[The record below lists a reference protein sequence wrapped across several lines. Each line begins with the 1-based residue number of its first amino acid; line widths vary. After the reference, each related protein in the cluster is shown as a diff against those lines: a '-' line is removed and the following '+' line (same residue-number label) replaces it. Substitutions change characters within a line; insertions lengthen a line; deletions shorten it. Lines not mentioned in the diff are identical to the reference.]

1 MTLHR
6 TWGALVA
13 LSFLTTALT
22 AANPSRA
29 ALVMGVLTL
38 AGLKSRLILRH
49 YLELWQS
56 PAWAR
61 GFDLVLALL
70 LASFAGLLLAG

>member
-13 LSFLTTALT
+13 LSFLTAALT
-22 AANPSRA
+22 AGSPPRVV
-29 ALVMGVLTL
+29 LVIGVLLL
-38 AGLKSRLILRH
+38 AGLKARLILRH

-56 PAWAR
+56 PTWAR
-61 GFDLVLALL
+61 GCDLVLALL
-70 LASFAGLLLAG
+70 LMAFAGLALAA

>member
-1 MTLHR
+1 MTLDR
-6 TWGALVA
+6 TWGALIA
-13 LSFLTTALT
+13 LSFLTAALT
-22 AANPSRA
+22 AASPPRT
-29 ALVMGVLTL
+29 ALVIGVLAL

-49 YLELWQS
+49 YLELCQS

-70 LASFAGLLLAG
+70 LASFAGLLLVG

>member
-6 TWGALVA
+6 TWAALVA
-13 LSFLTTALT
+13 LSFLTAVLT
-22 AANPSRA
+22 AATPTRA
-29 ALVMGVLTL
+29 ALVMGVLTP

>member
-1 MTLHR
+1 MSLHR
-6 TWGALVA
+6 TWAALVG
-13 LSFLTTALT
+13 LSLLTAALT

-29 ALVMGVLTL
+29 GLVLGVLAL

-49 YLELWQS
+49 YLELSQS

-61 GFDLVLALL
+61 GFDLVLAGLL
-70 LASFAGLLLAG
+70 MVFAGLALAA

>member
-13 LSFLTTALT
+13 LSFLTAALT
-22 AANPSRA
+22 AGSPPRVV
-29 ALVMGVLTL
+29 LVIGVLLL
-38 AGLKSRLILRH
+38 AGLKARLILRH

-70 LASFAGLLLAG
+70 LAAFAGLALAA

>member
-6 TWGALVA
+6 TWAALVA
-13 LSFLTTALT
+13 LSFLTAALT
-22 AANPSRA
+22 AANPTRA
-29 ALVMGVLTL
+29 ALVMGVLAL
-38 AGLKSRLILRH
+38 AGLKYRLILRH

>member
-13 LSFLTTALT
+13 LSFLTAALT
-22 AANPSRA
+22 AATPTRA
-29 ALVMGVLTL
+29 ALVMGVLAL

-56 PAWAR
+56 PTWAR
-61 GFDLVLALL
+61 GFDLVLVFLL
-70 LASFAGLLLAG
+70 IAFAGLALAG